1 MTETGKSPLNIAVIG
16 CGRIAGHHCRSIAAA
31 EGAQIVALCDLES
44 KKAQVFAE
52 EHQVGWYAN
61 YRDMFVAHPEID
73 IVVIATPSGM
83 HCEHAIDV
91 IEGYGKHV
99 VVEKPTFMHPTQADA
114 AFDAAE
120 RAGVKLFPVFQNR
133 YNKAVDRVRHAL
145 SAGELGEIRVMA
157 VRLRWC
163 RPQRYY
169 DLAPWRGT
177 FSHDGGALT
186 NQGIHHVDLL
196 RHLGGDVQ
204 QVNATMRT
212 LGAEIEAEDTV
223 VATFT
228 FESGAVGSLEVT
240 TSARPDD
247 FEASVS
253 IVGSKGLAQLGGI
266 AVNELQIFTPDPD
279 ACAENSVDFVGI
291 EGHGAVYGYGHYDM
305 YRDVVACLKDQVPYP
320 VSRQDSI
327 ATLRLLHG
335 FYRSDEV
342 GGWVTVG
349 PGGES
354 ERLGRANEAISDLYR
369 TPTVAASE
377 ACS

>member
-1 MTETGKSPLNIAVIG
+1 MTNTTGSSLNIAVIG

-31 EGAQIVALCDLES
+31 DGAQIVALCDLVPE
-44 KKAQVFAE
+44 KAQAFAE
-52 EHQVGWYAN
+52 EHQVDWYVN
-61 YRDMFVAHPEID
+61 YHQMFAAHPEID

-83 HCEHAIDV
+83 HCEHAMDV
-91 IEGYGKHV
+91 IEGYGKHII
-99 VVEKPTFMHPTQADA
+99 VEKPTFMHPTQADA
-114 AFDAAE
+114 AFEAAQ
-120 RAGVKLFPVFQNR
+120 RAGVRLFPVFQNR
-133 YNKAVDRVRHAL
+133 YNKAVARVRRAL
-145 SAGELGEIRVMA
+145 EGGELGEIRVMA

-196 RHLGGDVQ
+196 RYLGGEVL

-212 LGAEIEAEDTV
+212 LGADIEAEDTV

-266 AVNELQIFTPDPD
+266 AVNELQVFTPDPE
-279 ACAENSVDFVGI
+279 ACVENSVDFVGI

-305 YRDVVACLKDQVPYP
+305 YRDVVACLRGEAPYP
-320 VSRQDSI
+320 VSREDST

-335 FYRSDEV
+335 FYRSDEA
-342 GGWVTVG
+342 GDWVTVDDCEG
-349 PGGES
+349 S
-354 ERLGRANEAISDLYR
+354 TRLGRLNETVSDLYR
-369 TPTVAASE
+369 TPALSE
-377 ACS
+377 TETL